1 MLTPQERKLL
11 REKIKSKTAFRYL
24 IESRLRNHQSCV
36 VRVERPG
43 NHRVVLSITQED
55 LDIVL
60 AQLTLLGE
68 L

>member
-1 MLTPQERKLL
+1 MTDEERKLL
-11 REKIKSKTAFRYL
+11 REKIKSNAVLRYL
-24 IESRLRNHQSCV
+24 IESRLRNRQSCV
-36 VRVERPG
+36 VRVERSG

-55 LDIVL
+55 LDIAL

>member
-1 MLTPQERKLL
+1 MLMPQERKLL
-11 REKIKSKTAFRYL
+11 REKIKSNAVFRYL

-36 VRVERPG
+36 VRVERA
-43 NHRVVLSITQED
+43 NEQRVVLSITQED
-55 LDIVL
+55 LDIAL

>member
-1 MLTPQERKLL
+1 MLTPRERKLL

-24 IESRLRNHQSCV
+24 VESRLRNHQSCV
-36 VRVERPG
+36 IRVERPG

-55 LDIVL
+55 LDIAL

>member
-36 VRVERPG
+36 VRIERPG
-43 NHRVVLSITQED
+43 NHRAVLSVTQED
-55 LDIVL
+55 LDIAL